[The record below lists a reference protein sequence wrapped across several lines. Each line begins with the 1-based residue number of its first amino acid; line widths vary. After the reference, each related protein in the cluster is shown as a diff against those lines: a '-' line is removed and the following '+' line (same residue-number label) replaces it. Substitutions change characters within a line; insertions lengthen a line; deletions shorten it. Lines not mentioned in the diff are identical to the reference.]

1 MELMKSMA
9 TILFI
14 LICLAKLQTLV
25 RLSKNERETESNV
38 LKGNGTIFFF
48 NEKNDIGRLP
58 GILCLLSMIICLVLI
73 FVH

>member
-25 RLSKNERETESNV
+25 SLFKNERGTESNV
-38 LKGNGTIFFF
+38 LKGNDSIFFF
-48 NEKNDIGRLP
+48 NEKNDIGRLL
-58 GILCLLSMIICLVLI
+58 GILCLLSIIICLVLI

>member
-1 MELMKSMA
+1 MELMKSIA
-9 TILFI
+9 IILFI

-25 RLSKNERETESNV
+25 RLSKNERGTESNV

-48 NEKNDIGRLP
+48 NEKNDIGRLL
-58 GILCLLSMIICLVLI
+58 GILCLLSIIICLVLI

>member
-25 RLSKNERETESNV
+25 RLSKNERGTESNV
-38 LKGNGTIFFF
+38 LKGNGTIFFL
-48 NEKNDIGRLP
+48 NEKNDIGRLL
-58 GILCLLSMIICLVLI
+58 GILCLLSIIICLVLI

>member
-25 RLSKNERETESNV
+25 SLSKNERGTESNV
-38 LKGNGTIFFF
+38 LKGNDSIFFF
-48 NEKNDIGRLP
+48 NEK
-58 GILCLLSMIICLVLI
+58 MIQADCQEFCVY
-73 FVH
+73 

>member
-48 NEKNDIGRLP
+48 NEKNDIGRLL
-58 GILCLLSMIICLVLI
+58 GILCLLSMVICLVLI

>member
-25 RLSKNERETESNV
+25 RLYKNERGTESNV
-38 LKGNGTIFFF
+38 LKGNDSIFFF
-48 NEKNDIGRLP
+48 NEK
-58 GILCLLSMIICLVLI
+58 MI
-73 FVH
+73 

>member
-25 RLSKNERETESNV
+25 RLSKNERETESYV

-48 NEKNDIGRLP
+48 NEKNDIGRLL
-58 GILCLLSMIICLVLI
+58 GILCLLSIIICLVLI

>member
-1 MELMKSMA
+1 MELMKSIA
-9 TILFI
+9 IILFI

-25 RLSKNERETESNV
+25 SLSKNERGTESNV
-38 LKGNGTIFFF
+38 LKGNGSIFFF
-48 NEKNDIGRLP
+48 NEKNDLGRLL

>member
-48 NEKNDIGRLP
+48 NEKNDIGRLL
-58 GILCLLSMIICLVLI
+58 GILCLLSIIICLVLI
-73 FVH
+73 LVH

>member
-1 MELMKSMA
+1 MEFMKSMA

-38 LKGNGTIFFF
+38 LKGNDSIFFF
-48 NEKNDIGRLP
+48 NEK
-58 GILCLLSMIICLVLI
+58 MI
-73 FVH
+73 

>member
-48 NEKNDIGRLP
+48 NEKNDIGRLL
-58 GILCLLSMIICLVLI
+58 GILCLLSIIICLVLI

>member
-14 LICLAKLQTLV
+14 LICLAKLQILV
-25 RLSKNERETESNV
+25 SLSKNERGTESNV

-48 NEKNDIGRLP
+48 NEKNDIGRLL
-58 GILCLLSMIICLVLI
+58 GILCLLSIIICLVLI

>member
-1 MELMKSMA
+1 MEWMKSIA
-9 TILFI
+9 IILFI

-25 RLSKNERETESNV
+25 SLSKNERGTESNV
-38 LKGNGTIFFF
+38 LKGNGSIFFF
-48 NEKNDIGRLP
+48 NEKNDLGRLL

>member
-25 RLSKNERETESNV
+25 SLSKNERGTESNV
-38 LKGNGTIFFF
+38 LKGNDSIFFF
-48 NEKNDIGRLP
+48 NEKKI
-58 GILCLLSMIICLVLI
+58 
-73 FVH
+73 